1 MQWMEVRSPESI
13 VVSLFAYST
22 WTARRRTVVPL
33 LPRRRASAASASVSA
48 RCQPALTDHL
58 RPGLWSQ
65 EERERPHARVVF
77 RHQACSLSHLRD
89 VVYTARAAA
98 RNLILRLPLGWC
110 WCTAS
115 GWLAGGRAGRSYRDA
130 TTTAGDG
137 EQRER
142 ERERGPPA
150 KADAATAAGTVA
162 DALPAVTVRRVV
174 GARGPPLGAVPGPR
188 ARASAALC
196 ACDMGRGATR
206 ASCSC
211 VPGLVW
217 YASVQARIL
226 TGRLGYPNAYCC
238 E

>member
-33 LPRRRASAASASVSA
+33 LPRRRASAASARA
-48 RCQPALTDHL
+48 RCQPAQSPITSGLACGVRRSASAHMRASYSGTK
-58 RPGLWSQ
+58 RVPFPICVTSCTPPGQ
-65 EERERPHARVVF
+65 QHGIF
-77 RHQACSLSHLRD
+77 
-89 VVYTARAAA
+89 AAA
-98 RNLILRLPLGWC
+98 AVLVLVYVYR
-110 WCTAS
+110 
-115 GWLAGGRAGRSYRDA
+115 LAGGRARWPQLQRRDDDGGRWGA
-130 TTTAGDG
+130 A
-137 EQRER
+137 RER

-150 KADAATAAGTVA
+150 KADAATAAAAGTVA